1 MAFLP
6 KFADREGYNDADIYQ
21 FERRIERPRIPT
33 SSVSWEP
40 SPLQQGFG
48 SRGMLDQVGRNRG
61 SSPASASGGNP
72 TAGLLGIQNT
82 TGFAQEAPNVVYDQ
96 GPEQFEKQLKLQKE
110 GLGIERLKAEGILEQ
125 NRALNEA
132 RMQNADAN
140 TLRAQVADFKARNP
154 NVLIKEMADGMYAI
168 DPQTNE
174 VTRLGGGL
182 AGQKFGYDWALG
194 GQRNQGQMD
203 VQGLRNT
210 GNIDVQNLRNTG
222 NMDTT
227 AARNAA
233 MLEAVGLRNASAE
246 TLEGLRQSGAL
257 DRLLQSIGS
266 QRNNTIF
273 REGANTYRTQLREGL
288 INPEDPVE
296 GRPPQYPRGDINL
309 PPQNKPAL
317 NSTPGGTVGGVLP
330 GAAPPVNPNTTPETL
345 QLTPGQMQGFGAKP
359 GQYTAKPGQ
368 YTPGA
373 QQPPQ
378 QGAAGTPQSDAQL
391 EEAAVTELQAAG
403 QKVTP
408 ANIQYMMQQI
418 KAKGGVQGSTAT
430 PGAPAAG
437 ALSGIGAGQL
447 TGRSAGSVR

>member
-6 KFADREGYNDADIYQ
+6 KFADRGGYQDANIYQ
-21 FERRIERPRIPT
+21 FMHDRPERPP
-33 SSVSWEP
+33 SESVHWGP
-40 SPLQQGFG
+40 SPLQQGNQAGGFG
-48 SRGMLDQVGRNRG
+48 SRGMLDQVGK
-61 SSPASASGGNP
+61 PAPNQGGNP

-110 GLGIERLKAEGILEQ
+110 GLGIERMKAAGILEQ

-132 RMQNADAN
+132 RLQNADAN
-140 TLRAQVADFKARNP
+140 TLRAQVADYRARNP
-154 NVLIKEMADGMYAI
+154 NALIKEMADGMYAI
-168 DPQTNE
+168 DPQTNQ
-174 VTRLGGGL
+174 VTRLGGGM

-194 GQRNQGQMD
+194 DQRNQGAMN

-210 GNIDVQNLRNTG
+210 GNMDVQGLRNTG

-233 MLEAVGLRNASAE
+233 MLDAVGLRNASAA

-257 DRLLQSIGS
+257 DRLLQSIGAE
-266 QRNNTIF
+266 QKNTIF
-273 REGANTYRTQLREGL
+273 REGSNTYRTQLREGL
-288 INPEDPVE
+288 INPEDPIE
-296 GRPPQYPRGDINL
+296 GKPPQYPRGDINL
-309 PPQNKPAL
+309 PPQNRPAL

-330 GAAPPVNPNTTPETL
+330 GAAPPVNPQELSNTL
-345 QLTPGQMQGFGAKP
+345 QLNPNQMQGFGAKP
-359 GQYTAKPGQ
+359 GQYTAKPQQ

-373 QQPPQ
+373 QPPQ
-378 QGAAGTPQSDAQL
+378 QGAAPQMSDAQL

-403 QKVTP
+403 QKITP

-437 ALSGIGAGQL
+437 ALSGVGAGVV
-447 TGRSAGSVR
+447 TGPSAGQVR

>member
-6 KFADREGYNDADIYQ
+6 KFADREGYTDANIYE
-21 FERRIERPRIPT
+21 FERKRDRPRIPT

-48 SRGMLDQVGRNRG
+48 SRGMLDQVGRR
-61 SSPASASGGNP
+61 SSPASATSGNP

-140 TLRAQVADFKARNP
+140 TLRAQVADYKARNP
-154 NVLIKEMADGMYAI
+154 NSLIREMADGVYAI
-168 DPQTNE
+168 DPQTNQ
-174 VTRLGGGL
+174 VIKLGGGL

-194 GQRNQGQMD
+194 DQRNQGQMD

-210 GNIDVQNLRNTG
+210 GAMNVQGLRNTG
-222 NMDTT
+222 AMDTT

-257 DRLLQSIGS
+257 DRLLQSLGA
-266 QRNNTIF
+266 QQNNAIF
-273 REGANTYRTQLREGL
+273 REGSNTYRTQLREGL
-288 INPEDPVE
+288 INPEDPIE

-309 PPQNKPAL
+309 PSQNKPAF
-317 NSTPGGTVGGVLP
+317 NSLPGGTVGGVLP

-373 QQPPQ
+373 QQPQ

-418 KAKGGVQGSTAT
+418 KAKGGIQGSTAT